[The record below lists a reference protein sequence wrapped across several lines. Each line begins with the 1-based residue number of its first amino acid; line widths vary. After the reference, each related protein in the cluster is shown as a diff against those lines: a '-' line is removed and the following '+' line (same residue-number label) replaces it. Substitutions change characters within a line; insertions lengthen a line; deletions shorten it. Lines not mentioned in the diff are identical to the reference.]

1 MSELYLYESLAL
13 TCCRDNHT
21 MDFKKL
27 YQEIILRLLPLIL
40 GANEI
45 CKEDGKP
52 GSCHGEYSYSK
63 CVCICHKVNGAL
75 E

>member
-1 MSELYLYESLAL
+1 
-13 TCCRDNHT
+13 

-27 YQEIILRLLPLIL
+27 YQEIILRLSPLIL

-63 CVCICHKVNGAL
+63 CVYLSQSKRCPGVGGSWG
-75 E
+75 

>member
-1 MSELYLYESLAL
+1 
-13 TCCRDNHT
+13 

-27 YQEIILRLLPLIL
+27 YQEIILRLFPLIL